1 MARRP
6 SRGSGASRPLTHRVL
21 VISPPKAVAPSKAAA
36 ESSSAVEDPSSPA
49 NGASPIVTD
58 ADLDNFSIASLTI
71 DTPLIPFNPK
81 KRAKPKPFL
90 FLTLPSEL
98 RVRIYQYYFEDA
110 ADVLDLDPDNYKRMH
125 KRLGIIRVC
134 RQLHDEVTHYFYSTR
149 AVRIFP
155 TYPGRHFKSKRPFLA
170 RLKPNQ
176 RSCLG
181 TLELR
186 LGPGWNA
193 PPRGWVVNDA
203 LGLADC
209 VNVECLRV
217 FVEFDPSDA
226 TIKGFRRSE
235 GFYEGFSC
243 DLLAKVLEALPA
255 VRIIEFDA
263 WSSVRKSGRMM
274 HGLLQIA
281 AESGL
286 TIKWGPER
294 GWTDDPDEDDKA
306 TPATVRYVDGRVFIY
321 DHTSQNIVAVA

>member
-1 MARRP
+1 L
-6 SRGSGASRPLTHRVL
+6 GHRVL
-21 VISPPKAVAPSKAAA
+21 VISAPAAKKAPAS
-36 ESSSAVEDPSSPA
+36 ETTTDSSAVEDPSSPA
-49 NGASPIVTD
+49 DAAPPAVTD
-58 ADLDNFSIASLTI
+58 ADIDNIPIASLTL

-81 KRAKPKPFL
+81 KRTKANPFL

-110 ADVLDLDPDNYKRMH
+110 ENVLDLSPDNYKRMH
-125 KRLGIIRVC
+125 KRLSIVRVC

-155 TYPGRHFKSKRPFLA
+155 TYPGRYFKSKKPLLA

-209 VNVECLRV
+209 INVQHLRV
-217 FVEFDPSDA
+217 FVEFDPSDGYF
-226 TIKGFRRSE
+226 KGFRRSE
-235 GFYEGFSC
+235 GFYEGFSR
-243 DLLAKVLEALPA
+243 DLFAQVLASLPA
-255 VRIIEFDA
+255 VRVIEFDA

-274 HGLLQIA
+274 QGLLEVA
-281 AESGL
+281 TESKR
-286 TIKWGPER
+286 TICWGPER
-294 GWTDDPDEDDKA
+294 GWTDDPNEDDKA
-306 TPATVRYVDGRVFIY
+306 QPLTVRYVDGRVMIY
-321 DHTSQNIVAVA
+321 DYASQNVVAVA